1 MKPRRIFNLLLIVI
15 AGFLYIQTG
24 EKTSTHDKL
33 TGPQKGTLAYAKY
46 ILKKYDNKIVLPLE
60 INTFMG
66 DTVTKEQYKAI
77 PLWEDAYFEDTK
89 DFKAILII
97 PLTAKTTKGDVN
109 AVLNIMRDD
118 NAQYLRIVNMALNYQ
133 EEKDTTNIYISSNLD
148 GVFLHASVY
157 VNGKETGQLEGLV
170 GMNGVCDNSFQNKNI
185 GHSSNK
191 WIRNRFFNIQVM
203 NTDTSKNP
211 FAIKSPNTITYGINS
226 GIFVVPGS
234 LKGYQPRGN

>member
-15 AGFLYIQTG
+15 AGFLYIQAG
-24 EKTSTHDKL
+24 EKTSTQDKL

-60 INTFMG
+60 LNALLG
-66 DTVTKEQYKAI
+66 DTVTKERYKATPI
-77 PLWEDAYFEDTK
+77 WEEAYFEDIK
-89 DFKAILII
+89 EFKATLII

-148 GVFLHASVY
+148 GVFLHTSVY

-170 GMNGVCDNSFQNKNI
+170 GMYGVCDNTFQRMKI
-185 GHSSNK
+185 KHDSDK
-191 WIRNRFFNIQVM
+191 LILDRFFNTQDLYTR
-203 NTDTSKNP
+203 NSKNP
-211 FAIKSPNTITYGINS
+211 FAPKSPNTITYGINS
-226 GIFVVPGS
+226 GIYVVSGS